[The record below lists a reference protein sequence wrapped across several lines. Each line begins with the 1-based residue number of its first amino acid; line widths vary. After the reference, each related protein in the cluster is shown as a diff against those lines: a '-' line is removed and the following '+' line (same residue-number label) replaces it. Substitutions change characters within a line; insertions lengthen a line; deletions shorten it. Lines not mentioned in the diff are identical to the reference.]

1 MRKILPHQ
9 ANRRQWMYTAHSKNY
24 SWSVV
29 VVANTIQEARMKGYR
44 EAKQVFGNHAPIH
57 RDEVKEHIS

>member
-1 MRKILPHQ
+1 MKKILPHL
-9 ANRRQWMYTAHSKNY
+9 ANRRQWVYTAY
-24 SWSVV
+24 SQYYNWSTM
-29 VVANTIQEARMKGYR
+29 VVANTVQEARKLGYR